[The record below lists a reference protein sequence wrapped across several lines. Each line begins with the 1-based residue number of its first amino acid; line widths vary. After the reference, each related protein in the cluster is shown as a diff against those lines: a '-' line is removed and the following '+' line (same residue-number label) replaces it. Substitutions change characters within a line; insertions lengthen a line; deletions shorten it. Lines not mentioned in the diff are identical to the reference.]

1 MPKTLRDMY
10 SELIRAVNFD
20 EQKAE
25 KIQVFGILHFGLWIQ
40 FTRLWRAGGS
50 VCIFRKDFPSHNV
63 DSTFS
68 EDGIRSF
75 LKLLVSIYQRKVRKK
90 FILIIMTLFFFSLL
104 LI

>member
-20 EQKAE
+20 NQKAE

-50 VCIFRKDFPSHNV
+50 ICIFRKDLPSYNV

-68 EDGIRSF
+68 EEGILSF
-75 LKLLVSIYQRKVRKK
+75 LKLLVSIYKYKVRKN
-90 FILIIMTLFFFSLL
+90 LFL
-104 LI
+104 

>member
-20 EQKAE
+20 DQKAE
-25 KIQVFGILHFGLWIQ
+25 KIQVFGILHLGLWIQ

-50 VCIFRKDFPSHNV
+50 ICIFCKDFPSHNV

-68 EDGIRSF
+68 EDGIRPC
-75 LKLLVSIYQRKVRKK
+75 
-90 FILIIMTLFFFSLL
+90 FILKRTKKQIIPGLPTP
-104 LI
+104 